1 MFKISCLDYLKST
14 IKKRTREF
22 LRDHLKFSRVRFL
35 FIHIKDSQCS
45 RTAMTGNRSSRAG
58 HINVLYS
65 RLPLSDLIL
74 NQLDNVLI
82 NTGMRNKYPVLPD
95 VVFPFQQII
104 RVSPKTLCRLATILL
119 CRQHLAVLHINARFQ
134 FQKIGSDSRH

>member
-22 LRDHLKFSRVRFL
+22 LRDHLKSSRIRFL

-45 RTAMTGNRSSRAG
+45 RTTMTGNRSSCAG

-74 NQLDNVLI
+74 NQLDNVL
-82 NTGMRNKYPVLPD
+82 TFSD
-95 VVFPFQQII
+95 VVLKNKANVQQQLNEFVYSIGGNPLSISKGLKVRPSWISSSLYKKSSYGI
-104 RVSPKTLCRLATILL
+104 RPS
-119 CRQHLAVLHINARFQ
+119 
-134 FQKIGSDSRH
+134 SE

>member
-1 MFKISCLDYLKST
+1 
-14 IKKRTREF
+14 
-22 LRDHLKFSRVRFL
+22 
-35 FIHIKDSQCS
+35 
-45 RTAMTGNRSSRAG
+45 MTGNRSSRAG

-104 RVSPKTLCRLATILL
+104 RVSRKTLCRLATILL
-119 CRQHLAVLHINARFQ
+119 CRQPVD
-134 FQKIGSDSRH
+134 SDLESTGYTCPVSSAASTA